1 MRYMRCNFAKRL
13 VFFDF
18 LFEGDANTVV
28 NEINSAPPFL
38 SKIGQFIENIHDEL
52 QSFRLGKFSFTS
64 SECKM
69 TAHTLANEA
78 TRNKF
83 EQIWLEDFP
92 LNILSIVTRE

>member
-1 MRYMRCNFAKRL
+1 MRCNFAKRL
-13 VFFDF
+13 IFFYV
-18 LFEGDANTVV
+18 LFEGDANIVV
-28 NEINSAPPFL
+28 KEINSAPPFL

-52 QSFRLGKFSFTS
+52 QSFRLAKFSFTPR
-64 SECKM
+64 EGNM

-92 LNILSIVTRE
+92 LKILSIVTRE